1 MNKTGKQGAV
11 DFEALEQEIQAVRE
25 QRGTD
30 AGRSRTDEALA
41 ELARIM
47 RQEDPLL
54 ASSTQQSDSAA
65 AKTPAL
71 TFDDFIRS
79 AGVNER
85 ASEALTGASIR
96 DSEMADRGDRKEFAS
111 DLDDAV
117 LRGIEDD
124 LEALDADAKDSA
136 PIRVVEIDPDE
147 AVAIAAREAE
157 ILSIEAELAALDQIT
172 PKAAEVGFE
181 TENRPASSPE
191 KAGLDDMFAEFEQA
205 MKSAG
210 GERLDPVQPT
220 VSLEPAVVPQPSTGG
235 LGGLGALASA
245 AAAGAAITRMGAPK
259 APEPEPVVSAQ
270 EPYEEAPQPRS
281 RRGLMIAAGVIG
293 VAVIGLFSLFSF
305 GSKPRATASGQAP
318 VIVASPGV
326 TKQRP
331 ANPGG
336 VDVPDQDKA
345 VLQRTTQTEVRTG
358 EIARRDE
365 QPVDLRQSEGQQVA
379 PGVRQIPGVAVI
391 APNGPT
397 SPSAAGTQP
406 VARPVASVP
415 ITIAGT
421 APAPTPAP
429 APVVAAPAPAPAPAP
444 VVAAPA
450 PAPTPAPAPVA
461 VPAAPAAPP
470 AAAPVA
476 SAPAAATPAP
486 AAPTVA
492 VPAEP
497 RRVRSVPIRDG
508 EAPAASR
515 PVSPPRQQQA
525 ARRPAPAEEAESGEG
540 PLRIT
545 PQANRS
551 QAPQR
556 TAAATPAAAAPAAAN
571 SGGSGFSIQLAAEG
585 SADAARSKFNQM
597 RSRHSSVLGS
607 YSPNIREAEVNGRAV
622 YRVRVGNL
630 SREDAVGLCER
641 LKASGGACFVARN

>member
-1 MNKTGKQGAV
+1 MKKTGEQGAV

-30 AGRSRTDEALA
+30 PARSRTDDALA

-47 RQEDPLL
+47 RQEDPLR
-54 ASSTQQSDSAA
+54 ATADSQPRGTSTTKS
-65 AKTPAL
+65 AL

-79 AGVNER
+79 AGVNDR
-85 ASEALTGASIR
+85 TSEAQLSASVEVPEVVLR
-96 DSEMADRGDRKEFAS
+96 ADRDTPAL
-111 DLDDAV
+111 DLEGAV
-117 LRGIEDD
+117 LRGIESD
-124 LEALDADAKDSA
+124 LDHSGTNDEHGADAVDADLSS
-136 PIRVVEIDPDE
+136 E
-147 AVAIAAREAE
+147 AEAIAAREAE
-157 ILSIEAELAALDQIT
+157 IRSIEAELAALDKIA
-172 PKAAEVGFE
+172 PISAEMEPGAE
-181 TENRPASSPE
+181 SKPDASPE
-191 KAGLDDMFAEFEQA
+191 KAGFDDMFAEFEQA
-205 MKSAG
+205 MKSVG
-210 GERLDPVQPT
+210 GERLDTLSPV
-220 VSLEPAVVPQPSTGG
+220 VSLEPAIVPQPSDAGI
-235 LGGLGALASA
+235 GGLGALASA
-245 AAAGAAITRMGAPK
+245 AAAGAAISRMGATK
-259 APEPEPVVSAQ
+259 APEPEPAVAALEQ
-270 EPYEEAPQPRS
+270 FEDAPQPRS

-293 VAVIGLFSLFSF
+293 VAIIGLFSLFSF
-305 GSKPRATASGQAP
+305 GNKPRTASSGQAP

-345 VLQRTTQTEVRTG
+345 VLQRTTQPDTPASGV
-358 EIARRDE
+358 ARRDE
-365 QPVDLRQSEGQQVA
+365 QPVDLRQAEGQQVA
-379 PGVRQIPGVAVI
+379 PGVRQIPGVVVV
-391 APNGPT
+391 APNAPA

-406 VARPVASVP
+406 VPRPVASVP

-421 APAPTPAP
+421 P
-429 APVVAAPAPAPAPAP
+429 
-444 VVAAPA
+444 PA
-450 PAPTPAPAPVA
+450 PAPTPAPTPAPVA
-461 VPAAPAAPP
+461 APTPAPAPIAAPAAPT
-470 AAAPVA
+470 
-476 SAPAAATPAP
+476 AATPAEATPTP
-486 AAPTVA
+486 AAPRPA
-492 VPAEP
+492 AAAPAEP

-508 EAPAASR
+508 EAPAAAR

-545 PQANRS
+545 PQANRG

-556 TAAATPAAAAPAAAN
+556 TAAATPAQAAPPAPAASN

-641 LKASGGACFVARN
+641 LKANGGACFVARN